1 MFVHS
6 TREMLRCLYCFQVFS
21 LVVSYLQSFVPAP
34 VLSTVAMKR
43 NQGKSERE
51 TVVILSYLRN
61 AILPKSCFRR
71 LCHSNFV
78 NTLLYIT
85 IFCTIP
91 RLHRHRNLS
100 QFLFK
105 QSSASTSTTV
115 AKISNKSLFELFFSG
130 PSRENF
136 CPFSAKNRLFE
147 VDNGLR
153 DDGLE
158 YEQCVDNHPTWY
170 FAAHHTIGDAASIVF
185 G

>member
-1 MFVHS
+1 MSS
-6 TREMLRCLYCFQVFS
+6 TWYES
-21 LVVSYLQSFVPAP
+21 HK
-34 VLSTVAMKR
+34 TKR
-43 NQGKSERE
+43 VMGPS
-51 TVVILSYLRN
+51 VVILSYLRN

-115 AKISNKSLFELFFSG
+115 AKISNKSLFELFFFG
-130 PSRENF
+130 TLKRKLLP
-136 CPFSAKNRLFE
+136 L
-147 VDNGLR
+147 L
-153 DDGLE
+153 
-158 YEQCVDNHPTWY
+158 
-170 FAAHHTIGDAASIVF
+170 AAHRIVF
-185 G
+185 FIRSLIFPLEFRYLRKRAFYL

>member
-1 MFVHS
+1 MP
-6 TREMLRCLYCFQVFS
+6 QVP
-21 LVVSYLQSFVPAP
+21 LQHDLFFFP
-34 VLSTVAMKR
+34 
-43 NQGKSERE
+43 
-51 TVVILSYLRN
+51 VVILSCLRN
-61 AILPKSCFRR
+61 AIMPKSCFGR

-130 PSRENF
+130 TLKRKLLPLFCQNHHQIDSPHYTACCPSTKLANSMET
-136 CPFSAKNRLFE
+136 L
-147 VDNGLR
+147 
-153 DDGLE
+153 
-158 YEQCVDNHPTWY
+158 
-170 FAAHHTIGDAASIVF
+170 AHHHPFHSRVSPVPL
-185 G
+185 

>member
-1 MFVHS
+1 MFFWGGS
-6 TREMLRCLYCFQVFS
+6 RTRRTFFCFWVDFLLFNVS
-21 LVVSYLQSFVPAP
+21 LHCS
-34 VLSTVAMKR
+34 
-43 NQGKSERE
+43 
-51 TVVILSYLRN
+51 VVILSYLRN

-85 IFCTIP
+85 IFCAIP

-130 PSRENF
+130 TLKRKLLPLFCQNQPSNTIEPLPPITPLRAVQ
-136 CPFSAKNRLFE
+136 PFPGIKST
-147 VDNGLR
+147 
-153 DDGLE
+153 
-158 YEQCVDNHPTWY
+158 HPTT
-170 FAAHHTIGDAASIVF
+170 ARNCS
-185 G
+185 